1 MRRTRPADR
10 PGGLGGLADLDPLM
24 VARGLAQ
31 GRLAIGAAMLLA
43 PRASTRRYLEAG
55 DASPDAVTAWRV
67 AGARDLALGLGALLA
82 ARHASP
88 ALRGWLE
95 AGALA
100 DATDVYA
107 FGRDTAFRPIL
118 RVGAMLAAAAGAT
131 AGMWAARRLPG

>member
-1 MRRTRPADR
+1 MRRQGQADPPGRLRSLADR
-10 PGGLGGLADLDPLM
+10 DPTL
-24 VARGLAQ
+24 VAAAVSWSRV
-31 GRLAIGAAMLLA
+31 AIGAVMVLA
-43 PRASTRRYLEAG
+43 PRQATRPGLGAR

-100 DATDVYA
+100 DAADVYA
-107 FGRDTAFRPIL
+107 FGRDTAFRPL
-118 RVGAMLAAAAGAT
+118 VRAGAVLAAAAGAT
-131 AGMWAARRLPG
+131 AGMWSARRLSG